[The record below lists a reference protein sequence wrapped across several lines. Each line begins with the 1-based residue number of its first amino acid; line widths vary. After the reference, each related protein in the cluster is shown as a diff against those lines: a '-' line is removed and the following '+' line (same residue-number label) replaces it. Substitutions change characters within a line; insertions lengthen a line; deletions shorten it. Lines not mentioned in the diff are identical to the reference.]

1 VLQIATRR
9 LRGGLEELVE
19 PTLAM
24 VEQYPLIPA
33 WRCGLAYVYR
43 ELERLDEAREQ
54 LEVIAADDFS
64 GLTLDG
70 NWKVGAAILA
80 TVCASLDDRPRAE
93 HLYAGLAP
101 FADTCVIAGLPADVL
116 GCAHHFLMLLAATL
130 ERWDDVERHAAAA
143 LAGNAALGA
152 PAWVATTQ
160 HELAVILVRRN
171 EPGDLDR
178 ARGLLNECLAA
189 CDELGMPYLAGK
201 ARRAL
206 EEVASSA

>member
-1 VLQIATRR
+1 
-9 LRGGLEELVE
+9 
-19 PTLAM
+19 M
-24 VEQYPLIPA
+24 
-33 WRCGLAYVYR
+33 
-43 ELERLDEAREQ
+43 
-54 LEVIAADDFS
+54 
-64 GLTLDG
+64 
-70 NWKVGAAILA
+70 
-80 TVCASLDDRPRAE
+80 
-93 HLYAGLAP
+93 
-101 FADTCVIAGLPADVL
+101 
-116 GCAHHFLMLLAATL
+116 MLLATTL

-178 ARGLLNECLAA
+178 ARGLLAECLAA